1 MNNLNH
7 YEFSLPGRFVT
18 ARCWGQW
25 VAQCESAPTG
35 FSKRFLLTPST
46 KILTTWLKAYHPFR
60 SIYGAFTQFLFLPYI
75 FDRSHCPKFFLDFV
89 RYLCQEF
96 FIVLEELFKFL
107 NDNIIICLVSSGRE
121 RFRSRYLRP
130 AGVQWSRVRGRCRHL
145 CPWVLFAAGTHRAS
159 LVCWALRRAN
169 IAHCPRSWPTC
180 SLDLRPRSHWF
191 ISINYFK
198 SLGTED
204 CFGLDGTRAYGSYSL
219 SVYAGH
225 VLCGTS
231 LVRAP
236 PSCPILLSVPFDLDF
251 IWDEQNKRTI
261 YKEIAIRN
269 SHYEQMIVLQT
280 NWDRFWIII
289 KTHSKCVSSYY
300 WET

>member
-1 MNNLNH
+1 MAKSLSPIHINLWCF
-7 YEFSLPGRFVT
+7 YTV
-18 ARCWGQW
+18 
-25 VAQCESAPTG
+25 
-35 FSKRFLLTPST
+35 
-46 KILTTWLKAYHPFR
+46 
-60 SIYGAFTQFLFLPYI
+60 LFLPYI

-89 RYLCQEF
+89 RYLCQEY

-107 NDNIIICLVSSGRE
+107 NDNIIICLASSGRE

-145 CPWVLFAAGTHRAS
+145 CPWALFAAGTHRAS

-180 SLDLRPRSHWF
+180 SLDLRPGSHWF

-204 CFGLDGTRAYGSYSL
+204 CFGLDGTRAYGSVGL

-225 VLCGTS
+225 VSCGTS

-236 PSCPILLSVPFDLDF
+236 PSVQYFYPYRLTWTLSETNRMNEPF
-251 IWDEQNKRTI
+251 
-261 YKEIAIRN
+261 IRD

-289 KTHSKCVSSYY
+289 KTHTICVSSYY